1 MPSYIESLFH
11 SFHMHRW
18 QSDLSHLDINKD
30 CRSYFSVRISVG
42 LGQTHHE
49 LPSLFSYRW
58 IYTDILVYT
67 FAILAL
73 KRSYQ
78 TYYDRSRWNDNK
90 HMHSLVQS
98 LGQKLLRALWI
109 PHLHFTPAFQ
119 TRFIFNLS
127 RRNLCSYTGCFT
139 SKWPNF
145 DIVFYSFT
153 WTSWIEK
160 CFLFEM

>member
-1 MPSYIESLFH
+1 
-11 SFHMHRW
+11 MHRW

-58 IYTDILVYT
+58 IYTDTLVYT
-67 FAILAL
+67 LAILAL

-90 HMHSLVQS
+90 HMHSLGQS

-127 RRNLCSYTGCFT
+127 RRNLCSYTRCFK

-145 DIVFYSFT
+145 DFIVFYSFT
-153 WTSWIEK
+153 WT
-160 CFLFEM
+160 C